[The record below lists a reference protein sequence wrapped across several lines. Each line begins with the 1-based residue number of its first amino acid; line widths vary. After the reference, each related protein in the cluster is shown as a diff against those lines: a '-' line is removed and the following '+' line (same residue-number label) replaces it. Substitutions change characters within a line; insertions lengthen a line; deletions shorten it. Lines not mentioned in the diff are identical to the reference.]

1 MRARFVLSQS
11 CSSFWRVVSRRFAI
25 IWLML
30 SERSATSPL
39 ASTAIERVR
48 SPWVTAVDTS
58 AIARTWVVRFDASW
72 FTFSVSPRH
81 VPDTPSTCAWPPSL
95 PSVPTSFATRVTS
108 SANEESWSTIVLRVS
123 FSSRISPFASTV
135 IF

>member
-11 CSSFWRVVSRRFAI
+11 CSSFWRVVSRRLAI

-39 ASTAIERVR
+39 ASTSMARVR

-58 AIARTWVVRFDASW
+58 AIART
-72 FTFSVSPRH
+72 
-81 VPDTPSTCAWPPSL
+81 
-95 PSVPTSFATRVTS
+95 
-108 SANEESWSTIVLRVS
+108 
-123 FSSRISPFASTV
+123 
-135 IF
+135 